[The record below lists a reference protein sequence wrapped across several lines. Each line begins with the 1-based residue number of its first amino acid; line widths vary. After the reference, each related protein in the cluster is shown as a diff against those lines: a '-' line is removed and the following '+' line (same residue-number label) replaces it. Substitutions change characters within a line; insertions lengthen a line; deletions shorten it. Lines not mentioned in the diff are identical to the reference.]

1 MGQLE
6 GSIVSASSNNGN
18 AMKWIEQIHVRSSSR
33 ALQEAMPA
41 LVEQLERVQERV
53 GGAETFLM
61 QHALYDGDLAV
72 VVVWRNESAPQKT
85 REGLMVAM
93 MLQQLGPV
101 DHAVWIP
108 ATTAATTHSTKH
120 NSSKTKETTK

>member
-1 MGQLE
+1 M
-6 GSIVSASSNNGN
+6 SASNNSGN
-18 AMKWIEQIHVRSSSR
+18 GMKWIEQIHVRSSSN

-41 LVEQLERVQERV
+41 LMEQLERVRQAA

-72 VVVWRNESAPQKT
+72 VVVWRNDIAPQKT

-93 MLQQLGPV
+93 LLQQLGPV

-108 ATTAATTHSTKH
+108 ATSAATAHASRHTSHER
-120 NSSKTKETTK
+120 TKETTR

>member
-1 MGQLE
+1 MGQQE

-18 AMKWIEQIHVRSSSR
+18 AMKWIEQIHVRSSSG
-33 ALQEAMPA
+33 ALQEAMPG
-41 LVEQLERVQERV
+41 LVEQLVRVEETAC
-53 GGAETFLM
+53 GAETFLM

-108 ATTAATTHSTKH
+108 ATAAATTHSTEH
-120 NSSKTKETTK
+120 TS